1 MSLLS
6 PTVFILPT
14 LIGALLLHLVWS
26 ERQLSLLF
34 FKVFLGIGIGLGI
47 SSLLYLLYM
56 LLFAGQHWFIFVQIA
71 IAMGLLIAVIWVER
85 KRGGL
90 YLPRWNLTR
99 IQNIFLGI
107 ALVIFVVSSLS
118 TVSYLLRR
126 KQGDWDAWM
135 MYNRSALFAYR
146 GQSNWMAASFSRQM
160 DPIFHP
166 DYPLLL
172 AMNTAWGWDTVGGE
186 TPRIPMTQSALFAIA
201 CVGILVSA
209 LASTKS
215 PGQAALGLIILWG
228 TPTLVNE
235 GAREMADLP
244 LAFFILATGILI
256 YFYVIHKKPALIA
269 LAGLTAGLAAWTKN
283 EGSLFVISA
292 GVALAAAFLFE
303 HAVAA
308 KTQNHE
314 NTKNEN
320 FATSRLR
327 DLAVK
332 FWNNSLRILLLYA
345 LGLAFPFAV
354 VIGFKLFLAPPSDV
368 LSNGPTRSIQQILEL
383 PRHLEILQFLGR
395 ELFYFGGWTSL
406 IGVIPILII
415 YLLFFRLPINQDLRP
430 AFIAGITMIAVQL
443 LGDYGVYLI
452 TPYDLTWH
460 LSYSIERIVLQIF
473 PLIVFLIL
481 CTSKTPESIFGG
493 ESVKLSTENKIA

>member
-6 PTVFILPT
+6 PAVFILPT
-14 LIGALLLHLVWS
+14 LTGALLLHLVWP
-26 ERQLSLLF
+26 ERKISLLF
-34 FKVFLGIGIGLGI
+34 FKAFLGIGIGLGI
-47 SSLLYLLYM
+47 SSLLYFLYM

-71 IAMGLLIAVIWVER
+71 IVIGLLIAVVWVER

-90 YLPRWNLTR
+90 SLPRWNLTR
-99 IQNIFLGI
+99 AQNIFLGI
-107 ALVIFVVSSLS
+107 ALVIFVISLLS
-118 TVSYLLRR
+118 TISYLLRR

-135 MYNRSALFAYR
+135 MYNRSALFVYR
-146 GQSNWMAASFSRQM
+146 GQSNWVAASFSHQM

-172 AMNTAWGWDTVGGE
+172 AMNTAWGWQAVGSE

-201 CVGILVSA
+201 CIGILVSA

-215 PGQAALGLIILWG
+215 LGQAALGLIILWG

-256 YFYVIHKKPALIA
+256 YFYVIHQKPALIA

-283 EGSLFVISA
+283 EGSLFVVSA
-292 GVALAAAFLFE
+292 GIAIAVAFLFGNNPE
-303 HAVAA
+303 LATKQD
-308 KTQNHE
+308 KTV
-314 NTKNEN
+314 
-320 FATSRLR
+320 TSRLGGG
-327 DLAVK
+327 VMK
-332 FWNNSLRILLLYA
+332 FRNGALPVLFRFV
-345 LGLAFPFAV
+345 LGLAFPLAI

-368 LSNGPTRSIQQILEL
+368 LSSGPTRSIQQILEL

-406 IGVIPILII
+406 IGILPILII
-415 YLLFFRLPINQDLRP
+415 YLLLFRAPVNKEQRP
-430 AFIAGITMIAVQL
+430 AYIAGITMLAVQL

-460 LSYSIERIVLQIF
+460 LSYSIERIVLQVF
-473 PLIVFLIL
+473 PLIAFLIL
-481 CTSKTPESIFGG
+481 SATQIPENIFRSKP
-493 ESVKLSTENKIA
+493 LNKDGN